1 MGCTKGPHAAAA
13 PISSPPDDSK
23 GGTEVPGEQGE
34 ATTMPA
40 DLPRGWAAAQTP
52 RRAGEG
58 AHGWRRTPTGTPLLG
73 AWPGAFSP
81 RPPNS
86 SESSLLLPR
95 GDKSQKGRAS
105 RGWAPESLQQT
116 LAERPAPHLITQSG
130 QLQRAPAPS
139 SKLSSPFLPPAIP
152 ATREINVISARPE
165 AAPAPSCC
173 TGSCCDSPWARA
185 PLLWPRMAQ
194 GPGTAQGSHS
204 LPLRTGGTEPH
215 GHSPPEPHSLSCGDR
230 QTDRAAGLGCSTAAP
245 CPILSKPPRGHFE
258 GDITGDEAHPQLTQ
272 TPGKSPGNPLG
283 PRTQHSRPS
292 QPTWGIPQLDP
303 SGALCTWGLHG
314 PPATAPAAGE
324 QQLQK
329 ARRRPRSTHLQT
341 SPLATTSRQRSL
353 QSTPATSS
361 SVSRLHK
368 IKKKT

>member
-1 MGCTKGPHAAAA
+1 M
-13 PISSPPDDSK
+13 
-23 GGTEVPGEQGE
+23 PGEQGE

-52 RRAGEG
+52 RRAGQG

-130 QLQRAPAPS
+130 QAQRAPAPS

-152 ATREINVISARPE
+152 AMREINEISARPE

-173 TGSCCDSPWARA
+173 MGSCCDSPWARA
-185 PLLWPRMAQ
+185 LLLWPPMAQ

-204 LPLRTGGTEPH
+204 LPLRTGRDKAPWTQPPGTPQPVLQGQTDGQSSRAGLQHGRAEPH
-215 GHSPPEPHSLSCGDR
+215 PI
-230 QTDRAAGLGCSTAAP
+230 QTTTRA
-245 CPILSKPPRGHFE
+245 F
-258 GDITGDEAHPQLTQ
+258 
-272 TPGKSPGNPLG
+272 
-283 PRTQHSRPS
+283 
-292 QPTWGIPQLDP
+292 
-303 SGALCTWGLHG
+303 
-314 PPATAPAAGE
+314 
-324 QQLQK
+324 
-329 ARRRPRSTHLQT
+329 RRRYHR
-341 SPLATTSRQRSL
+341 R
-353 QSTPATSS
+353 
-361 SVSRLHK
+361 
-368 IKKKT
+368 